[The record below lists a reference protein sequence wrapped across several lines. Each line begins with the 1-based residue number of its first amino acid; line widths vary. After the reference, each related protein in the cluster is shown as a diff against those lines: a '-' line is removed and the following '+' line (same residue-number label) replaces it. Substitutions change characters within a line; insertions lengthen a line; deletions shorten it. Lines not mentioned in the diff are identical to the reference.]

1 MFCCLLGLLPA
12 AAAAQSAADE
22 REARAAFV
30 SLVDA
35 AKKGD
40 AARFKALIARADLRE
55 MEKMEKDRAG
65 FFAFMMAMVAD
76 ADPAQFKAEVKPRSA
91 TFSREVVVDKPDH
104 KGTDSTTFTL
114 VREGNGWKFGKLP

>member
-1 MFCCLLGLLPA
+1 LLPA

-91 TFSREVVVDKPDH
+91 TFSRQVVADKPDH
-104 KGTDSTTFTL
+104 KGTDSTTFTM